1 MFNNTFKNR
10 NLKLQ
15 KNLGIW
21 MDHSTADLIGINA
34 KSNTSIASKFTTNTK
49 EEALNRSEK
58 GMHNKRQQ
66 MHEAYYQEIANEILK
81 FDAVLLFGPTNA
93 KTELHNYLN
102 KDLHFKGIKIDIE
115 SADNMSNNEQSAFV
129 RGHFEK
135 IENH

>member
-1 MFNNTFKNR
+1 METN
-10 NLKLQ
+10 

-21 MDHSTADLIGINA
+21 MDHSTANLIDL
-34 KSNTSIASKFTTNTK
+34 NTKKNNHSITSKFTFNTK

-66 MHEAYYQEIANEILK
+66 MHEAYYQEIADEILK

-102 KDLHFKGIKIDIE
+102 KDLHFKDIKIDID
-115 SADNMSNNEQSAFV
+115 SADNMTENEQFAFV
-129 RGHFEK
+129 RKHFE
-135 IENH
+135 NH